1 MFRRMWL
8 RVFWRPD
15 GGGDG
20 GNSDPTPGGDPPKTF
35 TQEQLDAI
43 IADRLQRE
51 RGKYADYEDLKKA
64 KGELD
69 ALKAGQLSEAEKL
82 NKRAAEAETKA
93 QAAEARLRE
102 TVTRLEVE
110 RQARK
115 LGIVDEDAAYRL
127 LNTSAITLD
136 DDGKPSNIEALL
148 KDLVKA
154 KPYLAAQPAASSGSP
169 TNPARTGAGASD
181 AFTAALYKGAGLK
194 KE

>member
-64 KGELD
+64 KDELD

-82 NKRAAEAETKA
+82 NKRAAEAEAKA
-93 QAAEARLRE
+93 QAAEARIKE
-102 TVTRLEVE
+102 MNTRGEIE

-127 LNTSAITLD
+127 LDVTKLEFD
-136 DDGKPSNIEALL
+136 DAGSPTNAEALL

-154 KPYLAAQPAASSGSP
+154 KPYLAQAATSTIGA
-169 TNPARTGAGASD
+169 TNPARSGGDSTD